1 MNSKVVANGSEL
13 VIVELSPTEW
23 RVSDRSIADG
33 TPSAILGFIR
43 QVGTFFEVMSLD
55 RWRERTYFSSLR
67 RATETLAARN
77 MQHRM
82 AA

>member
-33 TPSAILGFIR
+33 NPSAILGFIR

-55 RWRERTYFSSLR
+55 RWRERTYFSSFR
-67 RATETLAARN
+67 RAAETLAARN
-77 MQHRM
+77 MQKPI